1 MTLKMTCL
9 NVFNKSEYIIDSSG
23 LGVGALCFR
32 HHSFSIC
39 ALKEVVRFKYNNVY
53 QILPMTFRTEGGA
66 IPLEPILFYFLKIMS
81 SVCILSDKEDEK
93 GMSFPPICF
102 S

>member
-1 MTLKMTCL
+1 
-9 NVFNKSEYIIDSSG
+9 
-23 LGVGALCFR
+23 
-32 HHSFSIC
+32 
-39 ALKEVVRFKYNNVY
+39 
-53 QILPMTFRTEGGA
+53 MTFRTEGGA